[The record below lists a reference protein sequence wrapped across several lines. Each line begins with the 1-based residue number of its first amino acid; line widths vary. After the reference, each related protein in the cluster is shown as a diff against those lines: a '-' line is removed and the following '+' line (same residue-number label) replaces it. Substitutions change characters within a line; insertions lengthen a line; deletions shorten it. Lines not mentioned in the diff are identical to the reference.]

1 MDAEKLLQK
10 ARRIVNILLEVVDD
24 SQDLND
30 LGFLM
35 SASRIILADELTK
48 SYTEDA
54 EEGDIDVDDKKYLE
68 IQMQLA
74 SSLVELELVFLQA
87 SYKAQKIDFLKRLTK
102 NWNKIRR
109 NSNKILKYKNIQW
122 VKFENNF
129 SAEEEKQ
136 SGSRDNSKEVRYI
149 G

>member
-1 MDAEKLLQK
+1 MEAEKLLQK
-10 ARRIVNILLEVVDD
+10 ARRIANILLEVVDD

-48 SYTEDA
+48 TYTEDT
-54 EEGDIDVDDKKYLE
+54 EEDDINMDDKKYLE
-68 IQMQLA
+68 IQAQLS
-74 SSLVELELVFLQA
+74 SSLVELELIFLQA
-87 SYKAQKIDFLKRLTK
+87 SYKAQKIDFLKQLTK

-109 NSNKILKYKNIQW
+109 NSNKILKHKNIQW
-122 VKFENNF
+122 VNFANNI

-136 SGSRDNSKEVRYI
+136 SGSRDKSKEVRYI